1 MNKHSDRF
9 FGIFFILSF
18 VSYGTGIGLMET
30 LHNSQLEP
38 FQVIENK
45 AVLVIGAIL
54 IAIIHTLFN
63 IGLLIIMFNVL
74 KSINKSLSIFYLVLG
89 SFGTLLLALGAVFLL
104 LPISISETIVQTN
117 QYNSSL
123 FSMVLKISTNVN
135 FYSYQL
141 GMILWGFGGLIFCNL
156 LYKSKL
162 VPILFP
168 VYGYVG
174 YLIFIVGCGLELFGQ
189 PYGVQLSVPGGLFEF
204 GLSIWLI
211 ARGFNKREIIDKVI
225 V

>member
-63 IGLLIIMFNVL
+63 IGLLIIMFNVG
-74 KSINKSLSIFYLVLG
+74 SI
-89 SFGTLLLALGAVFLL
+89 
-104 LPISISETIVQTN
+104 
-117 QYNSSL
+117 
-123 FSMVLKISTNVN
+123 
-135 FYSYQL
+135 
-141 GMILWGFGGLIFCNL
+141 
-156 LYKSKL
+156 
-162 VPILFP
+162 
-168 VYGYVG
+168 
-174 YLIFIVGCGLELFGQ
+174 
-189 PYGVQLSVPGGLFEF
+189 
-204 GLSIWLI
+204 
-211 ARGFNKREIIDKVI
+211 
-225 V
+225 

>member
-1 MNKHSDRF
+1 MKKHSGRF

-30 LHNSQLEP
+30 LHNSQLQP

-45 AVLVIGAIL
+45 TGLIIGAIL

-104 LPISISETIVQTN
+104 LPISISETLVQTN
-117 QYNSSL
+117 QYDSSL
-123 FSMVLKISTNVN
+123 FSMILNISTKIN

-141 GMILWGFGGLIFCNL
+141 GMILWGCGGLIFCNL
-156 LYKSKL
+156 LYTSKL
-162 VPILFP
+162 VPVLFP
-168 VYGYVG
+168 VYGYFG

-189 PYGVQLSVPGGLFEF
+189 PYGVLLSIPGGLFEF

-211 ARGFNKREIIDKVI
+211 VRSFNSHETINKINE
-225 V
+225 

>member
-1 MNKHSDRF
+1 
-9 FGIFFILSF
+9 
-18 VSYGTGIGLMET
+18 
-30 LHNSQLEP
+30 
-38 FQVIENK
+38 
-45 AVLVIGAIL
+45 
-54 IAIIHTLFN
+54 
-63 IGLLIIMFNVL
+63 
-74 KSINKSLSIFYLVLG
+74 
-89 SFGTLLLALGAVFLL
+89 
-104 LPISISETIVQTN
+104 
-117 QYNSSL
+117 
-123 FSMVLKISTNVN
+123 
-135 FYSYQL
+135 
-141 GMILWGFGGLIFCNL
+141 MILWGFGGLIFCNL

>member
-1 MNKHSDRF
+1 MNKHSGRF

-30 LHNSQLEP
+30 LHNSQLQP

-45 AVLVIGAIL
+45 AGLVIGAIL

-104 LPISISETIVQTN
+104 LPIPISKTIVQTN
-117 QYNSSL
+117 QYDSSL
-123 FSMVLKISTNVN
+123 FSMVLNISTNVN

-141 GMILWGFGGLIFCNL
+141 GMILWGCGGLIFCNL
-156 LYKSKL
+156 LFKSKL
-162 VPILFP
+162 VPVLFP
-168 VYGYVG
+168 ICGYLG
-174 YLIFIVGCGLELFGQ
+174 YLIFIIGCGLELFGQ
-189 PYGVQLSVPGGLFEF
+189 PYGVQLSAPGGLFEF
-204 GLSIWLI
+204 GLSILLI
-211 ARGFNKREIIDKVI
+211 VRGFSRSEIIAKVNG
-225 V
+225 

>member
-18 VSYGTGIGLMET
+18 VSYGTGIGLMES
-30 LHNSQLEP
+30 LHNSQLQP
-38 FQVIENK
+38 LQVIENK
-45 AVLVIGAIL
+45 AGLVIGAIL
-54 IAIIHTLFN
+54 ITIIHTLLN

-74 KSINKSLSIFYLVLG
+74 KSINNSLSIIYFVLG

-117 QYNSSL
+117 QYDSSL
-123 FSMVLKISTNVN
+123 FSMVLNISANVK

-141 GMILWGFGGLIFCNL
+141 GMILWGCGGLIFCNL

-162 VPILFP
+162 VPVLFP
-168 VYGYVG
+168 VYGYLG

-189 PYGVQLSVPGGLFEF
+189 PYGVLLSIPGGLFEF

-211 ARGFNKREIIDKVI
+211 VRGFNQREITN
-225 V
+225 